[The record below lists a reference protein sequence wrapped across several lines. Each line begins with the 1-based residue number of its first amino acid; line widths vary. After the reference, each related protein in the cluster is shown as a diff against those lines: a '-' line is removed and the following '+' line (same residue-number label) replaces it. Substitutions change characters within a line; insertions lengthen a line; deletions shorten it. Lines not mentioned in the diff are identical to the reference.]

1 MEKDLY
7 GELARARKAFN
18 DYVDATVRPLL
29 GLPDREVD
37 RLGFVE
43 TAKRINE
50 PDVRRGYV
58 DRASTLLD
66 ANITFYEG
74 NAIPVSAP
82 EQGNASTVASTLF
95 VAALAYRF
103 GPGTFAALVAAA
115 AWYWLAAEYVRR
127 RHQDALRN
135 AKEHN
140 NGVEEWV
147 KTIRDWEAER
157 SDLQLMDQ

>member
-1 MEKDLY
+1 MKNDPY

-18 DYVDATVRPLL
+18 DYVDATVKPLL
-29 GLPDREVD
+29 ALPDREVG

-43 TAKRINE
+43 IAERINE
-50 PDVRRGYV
+50 PDARRGYV
-58 DRASTLLD
+58 ERATTLLE
-66 ANITFYEG
+66 ANIAFYEG
-74 NAIPVSAP
+74 NAIPVSAL
-82 EQGNASTVASTLF
+82 EQGNASTIASTLF

-115 AWYWLAAEYVRR
+115 GWYWIAAEYVRR
-127 RHQDALRN
+127 RLQDAQRT

-140 NGVEEWV
+140 DGVEEWA

-157 SDLQLMDQ
+157 SSLQLID

>member
-1 MEKDLY
+1 MSNDPY

-18 DYVDATVRPLL
+18 DYVNATVKPLL
-29 GLPDREVD
+29 GLPDREAD
-37 RLGFVE
+37 RLGFAE
-43 TAKRINE
+43 IAKRINE

-58 DRASTLLD
+58 ERAATLLE
-66 ANITFYEG
+66 ANVAFYEG
-74 NAIPVSAP
+74 NAIPVSVP
-82 EQGNASTVASTLF
+82 EQGNAATIASTLF

-115 AWYWLAAEYVRR
+115 GWYWFAAEYVRR
-127 RHQDALRN
+127 RRQDAMRT

-140 NGVEEWV
+140 DGVEEWV

-157 SDLQLMDQ
+157 SELQLMD